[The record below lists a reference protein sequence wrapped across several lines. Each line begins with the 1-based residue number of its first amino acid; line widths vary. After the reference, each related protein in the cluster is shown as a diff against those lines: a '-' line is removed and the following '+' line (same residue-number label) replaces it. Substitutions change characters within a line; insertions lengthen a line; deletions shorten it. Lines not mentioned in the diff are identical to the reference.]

1 MVTLYGE
8 PVEQDVTGVRRS
20 RDRQFR
26 HAGPKRS
33 PSQDDA
39 ACRLADRAV
48 FDGLLFR
55 FLPRPC
61 KCGLRRSLDGQGSS
75 PFAGSVWFWEWSFLR
90 LVLFV

>member
-33 PSQDDA
+33 PGKDDA

-55 FLPRPC
+55 FLPRPG
-61 KCGLRRSLDGQGSS
+61 KCGFRRSPNGQGSS
-75 PFAGSVWFWEWSFLR
+75 PFARGVWFWQRSFLR
-90 LVLFV
+90 FVLFV